1 MKFLYDT
8 TLRTFEMYQI
18 LVTAIVL
25 SVFLQL
31 SCRAVGFCQWNER
44 MAASVL
50 TKYAEES
57 LYNAGKEGRWH
68 VFMRYI

>member
-25 SVFLQL
+25 SVFFAL
-31 SCRAVGFCQWNER
+31 SGIRKKLLV
-44 MAASVL
+44 AASVGKICRVHYVSFA
-50 TKYAEES
+50 TS
-57 LYNAGKEGRWH
+57 LPGSRILSMK
-68 VFMRYI
+68 

>member
-25 SVFLQL
+25 SVFFAL
-31 SCRAVGFCQWNER
+31 SGIRKKLPV
-44 MAASVL
+44 AASVGKICRVHYISFA
-50 TKYAEES
+50 TS
-57 LYNAGKEGRWH
+57 LPGSRILSMK
-68 VFMRYI
+68 

>member
-25 SVFLQL
+25 SVFAL
-31 SCRAVGFCQWNER
+31 SGIRKKLPV
-44 MAASVL
+44 AASVGKICRVHYVSFA
-50 TKYAEES
+50 TS
-57 LYNAGKEGRWH
+57 LPGSRILSMK
-68 VFMRYI
+68 

>member
-25 SVFLQL
+25 SVFSL
-31 SCRAVGFCQWNER
+31 SGIRKKLPV
-44 MAASVL
+44 AASVGKICRVHYVSFA
-50 TKYAEES
+50 TS
-57 LYNAGKEGRWH
+57 LPGSRILSMK
-68 VFMRYI
+68 

>member
-25 SVFLQL
+25 SVFFALSGILQKL
-31 SCRAVGFCQWNER
+31 PV
-44 MAASVL
+44 AAS
-50 TKYAEES
+50 
-57 LYNAGKEGRWH
+57 AGKICRVHYVSFATSLPGSRILS
-68 VFMRYI
+68 MK

>member
-25 SVFLQL
+25 SVFFFAL
-31 SCRAVGFCQWNER
+31 SGIRKKLPVAAAVGKICRVHYVSF
-44 MAASVL
+44 A
-50 TKYAEES
+50 TS
-57 LYNAGKEGRWH
+57 LPGSRILSMK
-68 VFMRYI
+68 

>member
-25 SVFLQL
+25 SVFFSL
-31 SCRAVGFCQWNER
+31 SGIRKKLPV
-44 MAASVL
+44 AASVGKICRVHYVSFA
-50 TKYAEES
+50 TS
-57 LYNAGKEGRWH
+57 LPGSRILSMK
-68 VFMRYI
+68 